1 MKTITI
7 CGKEFPIDCNAFT
20 YIKYQ
25 SIFKSGIIKD
35 MQFVQDYLIKQ
46 TVVTNQIEKEKISEV
61 EKITKVSNFMVNDT
75 DEFIIKITQIAWI
88 LIYTANHHIED
99 YETWLQ
105 SIDNLVIDDDW
116 IAEVTE
122 FAVSCFC

>member
-35 MQFVQDYLIKQ
+35 MQFIQDYLIKQ

-61 EKITKVSNFMVNDT
+61 EKITKVSNYMVNDT
-75 DEFIIKITQIAWI
+75 DEFIVKITQIAWI
-88 LIYTANHHIED
+88 LIFTANHHIED